1 MLAAYRD
8 RYRITDDAPLGA
20 SPASE
25 AQKIDMAAVSVFLA
39 ATVAGCGGLAA
50 PTVTATPSAPRSIP
64 APTPTKAATT
74 APALVPVPA
83 SYQELDER
91 GWSLVAK
98 DPEAVKGNGYVVY
111 GNVTQFDTITGTSTF
126 RANVAGIDTTEYGFF
141 TGDNTMLVG
150 TPEMLAGV
158 AQKDVFRAN
167 VTAIGSYSYENTMGG
182 TNTTPLLRVDSI
194 EVIGRTDM

>member
-1 MLAAYRD
+1 M
-8 RYRITDDAPLGA
+8 
-20 SPASE
+20 
-25 AQKIDMAAVSVFLA
+25 KIQMAAVSVFLA

-50 PTVTATPSAPRSIP
+50 PTVTVTATPSAPRSIP

-98 DPEAVKGNGYVVY
+98 DPEAVKGNGDVVY